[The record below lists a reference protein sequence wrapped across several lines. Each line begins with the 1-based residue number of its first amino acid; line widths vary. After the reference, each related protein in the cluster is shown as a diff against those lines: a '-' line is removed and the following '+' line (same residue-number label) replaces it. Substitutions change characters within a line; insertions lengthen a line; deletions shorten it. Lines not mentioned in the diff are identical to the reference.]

1 MWIQAVLVVA
11 ALGLLFAFSRFEHGV
26 RMRASKRLAFFAFV
40 AMNIYAV
47 LRPNDVNWVANRLG
61 VGRGADLLLYVL
73 TVCTVFLMLNT
84 YMRFRAL
91 DRQFT
96 HLVRSMALREAER
109 DNAERLGPEAMAGG
123 TSADLSGP
131 VGSTDPVDPAIATG

>member
-1 MWIQAVLVVA
+1 MMWIQVVLIVA
-11 ALGLLFAFSRFEHGV
+11 AVVLLLAFSRFEHGV
-26 RMRASKRLAFFAFV
+26 RIRAGKRLAFFVFIAV
-40 AMNIYAV
+40 NIYAV

-96 HLVRSMALREAER
+96 DLVRAMALREAER
-109 DNAERLGPEAMAGG
+109 DNADRLGAAPIAAGR
-123 TSADLSGP
+123 DLGAPARTPSRPGAGP
-131 VGSTDPVDPAIATG
+131 S